1 MENDLKWYVVHTYS
15 GYEEKAKAA
24 LLERARSQGLEEK
37 FGDIHIPQVV
47 KETVTKTG
55 KKRVTSSPSFP
66 GYMIVQMLLD
76 DYSMHLVTE
85 TPKIT
90 GFIGNSVRPRP
101 LPDHEVV
108 SMIEGG
114 SASEGGA
121 PDADSAV
128 PAVPVVAFEKGET
141 IKVIDGPFSNFDG
154 VIDEVRPEKMK
165 VRVLVSIF
173 GRDTPVELE
182 FRQVEKSE

>member
-55 KKRVTSSPSFP
+55 KKRVSSSPSFP

-114 SASEGGA
+114 SASASEGA
-121 PDADSAV
+121 ADAV
-128 PAVPVVAFEKGET
+128 GAVPVVAFEKGET
-141 IKVIDGPFSNFDG
+141 IKVIDGPFSNFDC